1 MNAVLLTGAGFTKT
15 FGGYLASEMWA
26 TILNQPEVQNS
37 PELLKGM
44 RDLENLDY
52 EKFYEDIQASGTEQQ
67 RKDLNAAI
75 RSAFKE
81 MDDNIRTGQ
90 AQLTRT
96 LLLQS
101 NLSNC
106 SRSNSKFHL
115 YSQPGYVFRALPQS

>member
-1 MNAVLLTGAGFTKT
+1 MNAVLLTGASFTKT

-52 EKFYEDIQASGTEQQ
+52 EMFYEDIQSGGTEQQ
-67 RKDLNAAI
+67 KKDLNAAI

-81 MDDNIRTGQ
+81 MDDNIRT
-90 AQLTRT
+90 RVM
-96 LLLQS
+96 
-101 NLSNC
+101 NC
-106 SRSNSKFHL
+106 GMDWCSTGLR
-115 YSQPGYVFRALPQS
+115 R